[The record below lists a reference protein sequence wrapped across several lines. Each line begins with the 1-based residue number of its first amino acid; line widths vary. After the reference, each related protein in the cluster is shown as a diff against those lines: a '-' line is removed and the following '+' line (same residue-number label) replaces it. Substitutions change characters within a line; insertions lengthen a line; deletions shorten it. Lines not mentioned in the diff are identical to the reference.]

1 MNKQIVP
8 TVIAVA
14 IFLAGIWLLSN
25 KTRPMPEVSFNLA
38 DGRTLSSSELRG
50 KSVLVNFWSVTCETC
65 LRDMPALNRLH
76 ETLKDQGFLVIG
88 VAAAYDEPPAVMRL
102 VKDLKPA
109 YPIALDVHGEVSK
122 AFGDIR
128 VTPTN
133 VLVDPQGNIRSS
145 HRGPIDEPRIRA
157 TLLTFQG

>member
-1 MNKQIVP
+1 MSKQILP
-8 TVIAVA
+8 TAVA
-14 IFLAGIWLLSN
+14 TLVLVAGVWLMSAGS
-25 KTRPMPEVSFNLA
+25 RPMPEVTFNLV
-38 DGRTLSSSELRG
+38 DGRSLNSTELQGR
-50 KSVLVNFWSVTCETC
+50 SLLINFWSVTCETC
-65 LRDMPALNRLH
+65 LRDIPVLNRLH

-102 VKDLKPA
+102 VKDLKPV

-133 VLVDPQGNIRSS
+133 VLIDRQGNIRSS
-145 HRGPIDEPRIRA
+145 HRGPVDEPRIRA